1 MIRRVGALMLF
12 LIVIT
17 ASLCA
22 ADGSAVSIDEILA
35 ASGARLQW
43 DAARRTGTLWKGFT
57 TIRFRPGRDYAVVNG
72 EEILDIGLVENDGGS
87 IRFAAHGAGEVIS
100 RLASVSSGEQR
111 RIAAIL
117 IDPGHG
123 GRDPGTIGRHS
134 LDGNLFEIHEK
145 DIVLDVSHR
154 LRQLLEA
161 TYPDR
166 RIVMSREDDTYLTL
180 EQRTD
185 LANAIEI
192 QQHETVLFVSVHAN
206 ASLNSRARGVEVW
219 YLTPEFRRPDLLDP
233 DRAGVSDPQ
242 VLTILNTMR
251 EEEITIESVLLARS
265 ILSGIYSEVGDV
277 SPNRGLKN
285 EAWYVVREAKMPSV
299 LVELGFVT
307 NRDEAVLLGDSRY
320 LQRLAEGIYNGIVTF
335 VAGFEQ

>member
-1 MIRRVGALMLF
+1 MIRRVGAA
-12 LIVIT
+12 LILLVLISAAGT
-17 ASLCA
+17 A
-22 ADGSAVSIDEILA
+22 ADGGSVSVEEIIST
-35 ASGARLQW
+35 SGARLQW
-43 DAARRTGTLWKGFT
+43 DASRQMGTLWKGYT
-57 TIRFRPGRDYAVVNG
+57 SIGFRPGRDYAVVNG
-72 EEILDIGLVENDGGS
+72 HEIVDIGPVVGNSGS
-87 IRFAAHGAGEVIS
+87 IRFSEHGAQEVVRLLARVAGE
-100 RLASVSSGEQR
+100 EQR

-123 GRDPGTIGRHS
+123 GRDPGTIGRHRVG
-134 LDGNLFEIHEK
+134 DELFEIQEK
-145 DIVLDVSHR
+145 DIVLDVSLR
-154 LRQLLEA
+154 LRRLLEA

-166 RIVMSREDDTYLTL
+166 QIVMSREDDTYLTL

-192 QQHETVLFVSVHAN
+192 GKHEAVLFVSVHAN

-233 DRAGVSDPQ
+233 EQVGVSDPD
-242 VLTILNTMR
+242 VLSILNTMR
-251 EEEITIESVLLARS
+251 EEELTIESVLLARN
-265 ILSGIYSEVGDV
+265 ILSGIHSEVGDV
-277 SPNRGLKN
+277 SPNRGLKK

-307 NRDEAVLLGDSRY
+307 NRDEALLLGDPRY
-320 LQRLAEGIYNGIVTF
+320 LQSLAEGIYNGIVTF

>member
-1 MIRRVGALMLF
+1 MIRRTGATFLLLF
-12 LIVIT
+12 MIV
-17 ASLCA
+17 AALSA
-22 ADGSAVSIDEILA
+22 ADGGVVSVEEILA
-35 ASGARLQW
+35 TSGARLQW
-43 DAARRTGTLWKGFT
+43 DASRRTGTLWKGYT
-57 TIRFRPGRDYAVVNG
+57 SIRFRPGRDYAVVNG
-72 EEILDIGLVENDGGS
+72 EEIMHIGPVTNSGGT
-87 IRFAAHGAGEVIS
+87 ILFAAHGAQAVVS
-100 RLASVSSGEQR
+100 RLAHVGDEQQR
-111 RIAAIL
+111 RIAAIF

-123 GRDPGTIGRHS
+123 GRDPGTIGRHRI
-134 LDGNLFEIHEK
+134 DGELFEIREK

-154 LRQLLEA
+154 LRRLLEA
-161 TYPDR
+161 TFPDR
-166 RIVMSREDDTYLTL
+166 KIVMSREDDRYLTL

-192 QQHETVLFVSVHAN
+192 DKHETVLFVSVHAN

-233 DRAGVSDPQ
+233 ERAGVSDPQ

-265 ILSGIYSEVGDV
+265 ILSGIHSEVGNV
-277 SPNRGLKN
+277 SPNRGLKK

-307 NRDEAVLLGDSRY
+307 NREEALLLGDPAY
-320 LQRLAEGIYNGIVTF
+320 LQRLAEGIYNGVVSF